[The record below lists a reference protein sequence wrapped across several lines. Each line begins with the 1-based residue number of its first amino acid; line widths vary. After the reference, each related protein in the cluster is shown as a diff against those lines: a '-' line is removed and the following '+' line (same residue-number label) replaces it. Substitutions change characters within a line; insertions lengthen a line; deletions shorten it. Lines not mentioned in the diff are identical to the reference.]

1 MTIKMTLYKCLSADN
16 VINKELT
23 DPLEVDINLRS
34 ESDLNFLN
42 VDLVD
47 VDVLSY
53 NYAVLELPT
62 SPGKPVR
69 PMCYVIRDMEW
80 VNARVARVRLGVDLL
95 ETYKDEILNIETRLV
110 RELKVGD
117 YGEVV
122 YELSGRNSTD
132 DYISDVA
139 VEPGETFVL
148 SVLRGVN
155 RP

>member
-1 MTIKMTLYKCLSADN
+1 MAIKMTLYKCLSADN

-23 DPLEVDINLRS
+23 EPLEVDINLRS

-53 NYAVLELPT
+53 NYAVLDLP
-62 SPGKPVR
+62 SR
-69 PMCYVIRDMEW
+69 SMHYVIRDVEW

-122 YELSGRNSTD
+122 YELSGRNSTN

-155 RP
+155 QP

>member
-1 MTIKMTLYKCLSADN
+1 MTIKLTLYKCLSADN

-23 DPLEVDINLRS
+23 EPLEVDINLRS

-53 NYAVLELPT
+53 NYAVLDLP
-62 SPGKPVR
+62 SR
-69 PMCYVIRDMEW
+69 RMCYVIRDVEW

-139 VEPGETFVL
+139 VESGETFAL

-155 RP
+155 RPT

>member
-1 MTIKMTLYKCLSADN
+1 MSIKMTLYKCLSADN

-23 DPLEVDINLRS
+23 EPLEVDINLRS

-53 NYAVLELPT
+53 NYAVLDLPSRT
-62 SPGKPVR
+62 
-69 PMCYVIRDMEW
+69 MCYVIRDMEW

-155 RP
+155 QK

>member
-23 DPLEVDINLRS
+23 EPLEVDINLRS

-53 NYAVLELPT
+53 NYAVLDIPT
-62 SPGKPVR
+62 SHGKQV
-69 PMCYVIRDMEW
+69 MCYVIRDVEW

-122 YELSGRNSTD
+122 YELSGRNSTV

-155 RP
+155 QP